1 MDENDET
8 ATVEIT
14 AVASTDAATEDGT
27 QSVTVTI
34 NDDDT
39 AALKYS
45 HISGS
50 TSVTEGGSTDRYL
63 VKNLS
68 VPPGSSVE
76 IVQSGAKI
84 VLQSADVVKGLCGT
98 ANGIDAWIS
107 VVDAISE

>member
-8 ATVEIT
+8 ATFEIT
-14 AVASTDAATEDGT
+14 AVSRAAGATEDGT

-50 TSVTEGGSTDRYL
+50 TSVTEVGSTDSLTLYL
-63 VKNLS
+63 
-68 VPPGSSVE
+68 GSEPTGNV
-76 IVQSGAKI
+76 
-84 VLQSADVVKGLCGT
+84 
-98 ANGIDAWIS
+98 
-107 VVDAISE
+107 VVDISYTQ